1 LVILLVGVIYQST
14 ELRKIEN
21 CKINST
27 EIKVPIFI
35 FVRTMVSTAGVVGFG
50 RPYFPFIVVIVGL
63 LAALFSH
70 YLADTSMDLWDKIIL
85 LSSLPALVIECFYYG
100 SQYDEDN

>member
-1 LVILLVGVIYQST
+1 LGILLVGVIYQSR

-35 FVRTMVSTAGVVGFG
+35 FVRTMVSTAGVVGLG
-50 RPYFPFIVVIVGL
+50 WPSFPFIVVTVGL
-63 LAALFSH
+63 LAALFLH
-70 YLADTSMDLWDKIIL
+70 YLADTSRDW
-85 LSSLPALVIECFYYG
+85 
-100 SQYDEDN
+100 